1 MIITYSL
8 LGALLLCGA
17 AYTCLIQQKKAQLPQ
32 EILLEQ
38 LTDKH

>member
-1 MIITYSL
+1 MLTTYSL
-8 LGALLLCGA
+8 LGTLLLLGA

-38 LTDKH
+38 LNDKR